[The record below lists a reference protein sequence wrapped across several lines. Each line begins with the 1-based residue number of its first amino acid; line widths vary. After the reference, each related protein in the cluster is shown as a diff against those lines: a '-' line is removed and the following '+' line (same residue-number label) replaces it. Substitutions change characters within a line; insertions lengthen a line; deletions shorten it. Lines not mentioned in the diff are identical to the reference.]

1 MNNRFRTIYLHHK
14 KQIMNNRFRTIL
26 FDVAAVL
33 VLLGAILYASDNRIA
48 PYLFAAGAAGVSVCY
63 LTLPVKDLNFRQ
75 KRLHRFNVIAGLL
88 MICASG
94 LMFDGRK
101 EWVIC
106 LCVAAILQVYT
117 AFVSGG
123 KRKDQ
128 NESKQ

>member
-1 MNNRFRTIYLHHK
+1 
-14 KQIMNNRFRTIL
+14 MNNRFRTIL

>member
-1 MNNRFRTIYLHHK
+1 
-14 KQIMNNRFRTIL
+14 MNNRFRTIL

-33 VLLGAILYASDNRIA
+33 VLLGAILYASDSRIA
-48 PYLFAAGAAGVSVCY
+48 PYLFAAGAAGISVSY

-75 KRLHRFNVIAGLL
+75 KRLHSFNVFAGLL

-101 EWVIC
+101 EWIIC
-106 LCVAAILQVYT
+106 LCIAAILQVYT
-117 AFVSGG
+117 AFVSGD
-123 KRKDQ
+123 KKKDQ

>member
-1 MNNRFRTIYLHHK
+1 
-14 KQIMNNRFRTIL
+14 MNNRFRTIL

-33 VLLGAILYASDNRIA
+33 VLLGAILYASDSRIA
-48 PYLFAAGAAGVSVCY
+48 PYLFAASAAGISVSY

-75 KRLHRFNVIAGLL
+75 KRLHRFNVFAGLL

-101 EWVIC
+101 EWIIC
-106 LCVAAILQVYT
+106 LCIAAILQVYT
-117 AFVSGG
+117 AFVSGD
-123 KRKDQ
+123 KKKDQ